1 MVLMGEEAIK
11 MEADIEKTVERVT
24 RKFLQD
30 EFQFTVQKS
39 ISNVLKQAGL
49 IKSTDIILSGDL
61 ANFTFTDIIHIL
73 TLRGMGVKLSIF
85 SEALSADLYLNKN
98 NILYA
103 STKRQGTQTAPTNIG
118 GNQTDVSPSL
128 SGDFSMASKSSIYDD
143 ICAIMELETG
153 SFTVEKIYPADKDL
167 FSNQPDI
174 NLSDAI
180 VEASRRVNERVFAP
194 LFDGS
199 TKFIKVVPD
208 NVLKNYN
215 FNKNELLLFACVDG
229 ERSLND
235 IIDITN
241 IEVAA
246 GKRSFFV
253 LLNAGLIK
261 IL

>member
-1 MVLMGEEAIK
+1 

-103 STKRQGTQTAPTNIG
+103 STKRQGTQTASTNIG

-128 SGDFSMASKSSIYDD
+128 SGDFGMASKSSIYDD

-167 FSNQPDI
+167 FGNQPDI

-215 FNKNELLLFACVDG
+215 FNKNEILLFACVDG

-241 IEVAA
+241 IEVMA

-253 LLNAGLIK
+253 LLNAGVIK